1 MNTDTDEIVARQ
13 VTVLQIMVAA
23 LIAGVVMFAA
33 VVVFVLWGIVP
44 ANDQFQV
51 MTYLGLGMLVVSIGL
66 QSRLDVFDAPAAPE
80 ATPADQLNRWVAGY
94 AQRTIIGAALFEA
107 PAFLCVMASM
117 LDGRPWGLLGA
128 AVSVALMIAWRWPT
142 PARLNAHI
150 DRQLDR
156 ARNAG

>member
-13 VTVLQIMVAA
+13 VTVLRIIVAA
-23 LIAGVVMFAA
+23 LIAGVAVFAF
-33 VVVFVLWGIVP
+33 VVIFVLWGVVP

-51 MTYLGLGMLVVSIGL
+51 MTYLGLGMLVMSIGL
-66 QSRLDVFDAPAAPE
+66 QSRLDLFEPPASATT
-80 ATPADQLNRWVAGY
+80 TPAEELNRWVAGY
-94 AQRTIIGAALFEA
+94 AQRTIIGASLFEA

-128 AVSVALMIAWRWPT
+128 AAAVALMIAWRWPT
-142 PARLNAHI
+142 PARLNEHI
-150 DRQLDR
+150 EKQLAR